1 MFSEWK
7 VALRNKKFNTSLIV
21 SLIGLVMFATF
32 LPYYFINILLPKP
45 GSPLSDPVLNF
56 FTPKD
61 WSIEIFVGI
70 YFTTVLSLIFNAT
83 KPYTILLGIQT
94 YVIVNFMRLT
104 SLYLFTLEAPAGI
117 IPLSDPFLTKFAYG
131 QPIFVKDLF
140 FSGHVS
146 TLAIL
151 FFIEE
156 RKSLKIFI
164 LISTLIVA
172 LLLAW
177 QRVHYSI
184 DMIAAPIITW
194 LIYRLFN
201 NLNKVLIKD
210 YHHGIP
216 QPAEPNI

>member
-1 MFSEWK
+1 
-7 VALRNKKFNTSLIV
+7 LI
-21 SLIGLVMFATF
+21 LFAAF

-45 GSPLSDPVLNF
+45 GFPLNDPVLNF

-70 YFTTVLSLIFNAT
+70 YFATVLSLIFNAT

-104 SLYLFTLEAPAGI
+104 SLYLFTLEAPIGI
-117 IPLSDPFLTKFAYG
+117 IPLTDPFLTKFAYG

-156 RKSLKIFI
+156 RKLLKAFI
-164 LISTLIVA
+164 LISMISVGV
-172 LLLAW
+172 LLAW

-184 DMIAAPIITW
+184 DMIAAPFITW

-201 NLNKVLIKD
+201 RVNKVLIKD
-210 YHHGIP
+210 YHNGLP
-216 QPAEPNI
+216 ERVEPNI